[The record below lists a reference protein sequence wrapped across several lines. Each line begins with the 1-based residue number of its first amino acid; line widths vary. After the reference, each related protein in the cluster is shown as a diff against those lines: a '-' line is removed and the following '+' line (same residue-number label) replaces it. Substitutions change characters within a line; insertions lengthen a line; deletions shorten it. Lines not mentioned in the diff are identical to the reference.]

1 MLGCFIYELH
11 FTIINLLHFK
21 ILLLLIGKI
30 CNPSI
35 SPYRV
40 VNKATDIVDTI
51 IGLIIRLTID
61 SSVHKNAD
69 TRQICESKMYFDI
82 TTPRMPSA
90 FDPFDLDKLR
100 LTCFFCGD
108 GGVSV
113 KEVRL
118 LLVKLREASVWSE
131 SEIQ

>member
-30 CNPSI
+30 CYPSI

-40 VNKATDIVDTI
+40 VNKGTDKVDTI

-69 TRQICESKMYFDI
+69 TRQICESKMYLGIERLQPLDCLQHL
-82 TTPRMPSA
+82 TP
-90 FDPFDLDKLR
+90 
-100 LTCFFCGD
+100 LTKI
-108 GGVSV
+108 S
-113 KEVRL
+113 
-118 LLVKLREASVWSE
+118 
-131 SEIQ
+131 

>member
-30 CNPSI
+30 CYPSI

-69 TRQICESKMYFDI
+69 TRQICESKMYLGI
-82 TTPRMPSA
+82 ELLQAPECLQHLTP
-90 FDPFDLDKLR
+90 
-100 LTCFFCGD
+100 LT
-108 GGVSV
+108 
-113 KEVRL
+113 
-118 LLVKLREASVWSE
+118 
-131 SEIQ
+131 